1 MAKYTNIT
9 KPQVMAIRNLLVLL
23 SQPPPSTSSGSR
35 NNSKNGRPSSSSPET
50 TTSTNDEPNI
60 MIQRKHLKKAI
71 QKVNLA
77 KNPDQEVIDL
87 IFTLWCQ
94 YDDSDSDEAQQ
105 ENRDKNLGSEVV
117 LPAQCK
123 KASRS
128 NQVPWYEFLISISL
142 LACKTDTFEQSIRF
156 TLYVVH
162 RNQFYNNN
170 GSKGNKTA
178 MSTNKSQQGCISST
192 DAISFLQGTFF
203 VAKKHI
209 LIA

>member
-1 MAKYTNIT
+1 MTVQHTIRTQFEHRIPAVQGQRVNKKIHKADRTNMGNAISATTQNYFHTSCMAKYTNIT

-23 SQPPPSTSSGSR
+23 SQPPPPSSSVS
-35 NNSKNGRPSSSSPET
+35 NSKNSRPTSSSSISPET
-50 TTSTNDEPNI
+50 TTSTNEEPTI

-123 KASRS
+123 KASR
-128 NQVPWYEFLISISL
+128 
-142 LACKTDTFEQSIRF
+142 
-156 TLYVVH
+156 
-162 RNQFYNNN
+162 
-170 GSKGNKTA
+170 
-178 MSTNKSQQGCISST
+178 
-192 DAISFLQGTFF
+192 
-203 VAKKHI
+203 
-209 LIA
+209 